1 MLCSINDSEKLRR
14 GVPVEI
20 EFLAGEEYPDIEKD
34 EVLELK
40 QILLIPFLGIFKIL
54 EWIWVIVCVWV
65 WWVW

>member
-54 EWIWVIVCVWV
+54 E
-65 WWVW
+65 

>member
-14 GVPVEI
+14 GVPVVI
-20 EFLAGEEYPDIEKD
+20 EFLAGEEYRDIEKD

-54 EWIWVIVCVWV
+54 E
-65 WWVW
+65 